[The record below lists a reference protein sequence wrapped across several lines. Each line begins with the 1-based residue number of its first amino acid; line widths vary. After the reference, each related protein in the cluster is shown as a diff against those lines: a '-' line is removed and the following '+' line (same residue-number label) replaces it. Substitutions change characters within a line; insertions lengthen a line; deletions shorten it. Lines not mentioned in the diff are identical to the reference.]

1 LEHLLRYGGEF
12 IRQPGGNV
20 KFSLKNPEKKTTIK
34 LEKFS
39 RQLQH
44 DVKISKL
51 PGGLSKRYQPLQS
64 FKRMFRTAL
73 TLNPFG
79 NRQRDKTGGAYY
91 MVHVTV
97 GSEDWFFNACEY

>member
-1 LEHLLRYGGEF
+1 
-12 IRQPGGNV
+12 V

-51 PGGLSKRYQPLQS
+51 PGGLSKRYQPLQY
-64 FKRMFRTAL
+64 FKRMLRTAL

-79 NRQRDKTGGAYY
+79 NRQREQDRGCILY
-91 MVHVTV
+91 
-97 GSEDWFFNACEY
+97 GSCDGWCVAWLLQSIYLI

>member
-1 LEHLLRYGGEF
+1 
-12 IRQPGGNV
+12 V

-64 FKRMFRTAL
+64 FKRMLGLLDDGR
-73 TLNPFG
+73 FG
-79 NRQRDKTGGAYY
+79 YY
-91 MVHVTV
+91 
-97 GSEDWFFNACEY
+97 FFNFSWVFGKICNFVVVVVIILIRGCC